1 MQRLFRYFLILS
13 LSIYFI
19 SALQIS
25 VVYSQSI
32 SADDQ
37 KISTQLVSLLTHKKY
52 NLAIKLVSQLQS
64 PLLKKYFTWYLLTD
78 EDAPI
83 NLSTTQNFLKQ
94 NPAWPGRQSIID
106 KVEIQL
112 APTLD
117 NQSQLLWFKS
127 YSPTQLQSFSRYAII
142 LRQAGDAVMANKI
155 VRVGWQKSV
164 GNKNQRKEYLK
175 NFQKILRTEDH
186 ERRLEEILWSTN
198 WDAISDLKPLV
209 SKPYQDIINLYDA
222 VRLKKSSI
230 QSFIKGL
237 PPVFT
242 KLPIVVFLQ
251 AKWYRKIENPRKAAE
266 LILASKMDIHINSVV
281 WNEVQIIVR
290 DLIKTEQG
298 DLAYRLLELHESNR
312 GLQFAE
318 TEWLL
323 GWISYQFNNQPL
335 IAAKHFNNLF
345 NNVSSP
351 ISRSRAA
358 YWSGRAYESANQSRV
373 AQNWYKL
380 AAQYSTTFYGQ
391 LAFLKTQ
398 NNPGKINL
406 STLQPNVPANEQQ
419 AFNKLELVQLIRV
432 LHKIGQTQSVDPFF
446 RHLLAGEQDNL
457 LRLKLMMMLGR
468 EIGRTDL
475 VLLAARLAYANGY
488 IFSDYLYPIAFDDLL
503 ENRNKP
509 LMLAI
514 IRQESSFYQA
524 SISHKG
530 AHGAMQLLPTTA
542 RLTAK
547 KLGITYQYNKLLEA
561 SYNIKLGQAYFN
573 DLLKRW
579 DNSYILAI
587 ASYNAGPANVTK
599 WIEEFGDPRKA
610 NIDPIFW
617 IESIPFAE
625 TRNYVQR
632 VLESSEIYRHKLNT
646 GQAFI
651 ETHKHLYHK

>member
-1 MQRLFRYFLILS
+1 
-13 LSIYFI
+13 
-19 SALQIS
+19 
-25 VVYSQSI
+25 
-32 SADDQ
+32 
-37 KISTQLVSLLTHKKY
+37 
-52 NLAIKLVSQLQS
+52 
-64 PLLKKYFTWYLLTD
+64 
-78 EDAPI
+78 
-83 NLSTTQNFLKQ
+83 
-94 NPAWPGRQSIID
+94 
-106 KVEIQL
+106 
-112 APTLD
+112 
-117 NQSQLLWFKS
+117 
-127 YSPTQLQSFSRYAII
+127 
-142 LRQAGDAVMANKI
+142 
-155 VRVGWQKSV
+155 
-164 GNKNQRKEYLK
+164 
-175 NFQKILRTEDH
+175 
-186 ERRLEEILWSTN
+186 
-198 WDAISDLKPLV
+198 
-209 SKPYQDIINLYDA
+209 
-222 VRLKKSSI
+222 
-230 QSFIKGL
+230 
-237 PPVFT
+237 
-242 KLPIVVFLQ
+242 
-251 AKWYRKIENPRKAAE
+251 
-266 LILASKMDIHINSVV
+266 
-281 WNEVQIIVR
+281 
-290 DLIKTEQG
+290 
-298 DLAYRLLELHESNR
+298 
-312 GLQFAE
+312 
-318 TEWLL
+318 
-323 GWISYQFNNQPL
+323 
-335 IAAKHFNNLF
+335 
-345 NNVSSP
+345 
-351 ISRSRAA
+351 
-358 YWSGRAYESANQSRV
+358 
-373 AQNWYKL
+373 
-380 AAQYSTTFYGQ
+380 
-391 LAFLKTQ
+391 
-398 NNPGKINL
+398 
-406 STLQPNVPANEQQ
+406 
-419 AFNKLELVQLIRV
+419 
-432 LHKIGQTQSVDPFF
+432 
-446 RHLLAGEQDNL
+446 
-457 LRLKLMMMLGR
+457 MLGR